1 MNGFNRKER
10 AGIRAMEYTMGSFFS
25 GSGGFELAGHLTGV
39 KVLWAS
45 EIEPF
50 PIIVTQTRFPS
61 CKHLGDISR
70 LDGTKLEPVDIVT
83 GGSPCQDMSV
93 AGGRAGL
100 KGSRSVLFMEYIRVV
115 KEMRKKH
122 GKPRY
127 MVWENVPGAFS
138 SNGGR
143 DFQCVLG
150 GIAGIAE
157 DGISVPEPAGG
168 KWKPAGAVLGNGWSL
183 AWRVLDAQYWGVPQ
197 RRKRI
202 WLVADFDGS
211 TAGEIL
217 FKRKGLRWDTAPRRK
232 EREETSRKA
241 APGTGKPVGGDREIY
256 LIENHAQDCHTGIT
270 ENNIVPALTSRMG
283 TGGNNVPLLMKHT
296 AYGICALE
304 SNSMKSANP
313 HSGFYEAGTS
323 RTIDCRG
330 GNPCCNQGGMV
341 VVGEEPV
348 YAIQGNMIGRSDG
361 NGPQGAGISDGI
373 SFTLTALDRH
383 AVACQV
389 FPDKS
394 GTLSSK
400 MCKGT
405 GGPAGDECQNIISV
419 DYAVRRLTPL
429 ECGRLQGFP
438 DGWTDGLGAEEP
450 GREETRF
457 WQDVWAEW
465 WALIGRDKGIKRPKD
480 EKAVKRWLKN
490 PVSDTALYKM
500 WGNGIA
506 LPCALY
512 VFEGITEALKRS

>member
-1 MNGFNRKER
+1 
-10 AGIRAMEYTMGSFFS
+10 MEYSFTMGSFFS

-50 PIIVTQTRFPS
+50 PIMVTQTRFPG

-93 AGGRAGL
+93 AGNRAGL
-100 KGSRSVLFMEYIRVV
+100 SGSRSVLFMEYVRIV
-115 KEMRKKH
+115 KEMREKH

-143 DFQCVLG
+143 DFQCVLRE
-150 GIAGIAE
+150 IAGIE
-157 DGISVPEPAGG
+157 EEGIFIPGPSGG
-168 KWKPAGAVLGNGWSL
+168 KWTPAGAVMGNGWSL

-202 WLVADFDGS
+202 WLVADFDGN

-241 APGTGKPVGGDREIY
+241 APGTGSPVR
-256 LIENHAQDCHTGIT
+256 
-270 ENNIVPALTSRMG
+270 
-283 TGGNNVPLLMKHT
+283 GNGPLMEHKHT

-480 EKAVKRWLKN
+480 EKAVKRWLKK